1 MRCWWLVLLSL
12 GLTACSWLDSPR
24 LATAPASTT
33 APEPKAI
40 EQAVD
45 DVVRTTKLGG
55 QPQISMVR
63 RANITAL
70 ADWIVC
76 LRGNT
81 SAFQSYALFFR
92 GDKLVDYR
100 LAVLADDCGLESYM
114 PVARP

>member
-1 MRCWWLVLLSL
+1 MRCWWLGLLSL
-12 GLTACSWLDSPR
+12 GLASCSWLDSPR
-24 LATAPASTT
+24 LAAGPSTS

-45 DVVRTTKLGG
+45 SVMRRTQLGG
-55 QPQISMVR
+55 EPQISMVR

-76 LRGNT
+76 LRGHT

-114 PVARP
+114 PIRQ

>member
-1 MRCWWLVLLSL
+1 MRWWWLGVLSL
-12 GLTACSWLDSPR
+12 GLSACSWLDSPR
-24 LATAPASTT
+24 LVGAGPASS

-40 EQAVD
+40 ELAVD
-45 DVVRTTKLGG
+45 SVMRSTKLAGD
-55 QPQISMVR
+55 PQVSMVR

-81 SAFQSYALFFR
+81 SVFQPYALFFR

-114 PVARP
+114 PIRQ